1 MKQYKV
7 NWTNGPDKNVKM
19 DVPALNEVW
28 RTAPYLYDGRSY
40 TMLEMLKVHGPAE
53 TLSDK
58 EQGDL
63 AEYVL
68 SL

>member
-1 MKQYKV
+1 
-7 NWTNGPDKNVKM
+7 M

-40 TMLEMLKVHGPAE
+40 TMQEMLKVHGPAE
-53 TLSDK
+53 TLS
-58 EQGDL
+58 ENELNDL

>member
-1 MKQYKV
+1 
-7 NWTNGPDKNVKM
+7 M

-28 RTAPYLYDGRSY
+28 RTAPYLYDGRAY
-40 TMLEMLKVHGPAE
+40 TMQDMLKIHAPAE
-53 TLSDK
+53 TLS
-58 EQGDL
+58 ESELNDL

>member
-7 NWTNGPDKNVKM
+7 SWTNGADKNTKM

-40 TMLEMLKVHGPAE
+40 TMQEMLKVHGPVEALTE
-53 TLSDK
+53 NELN
-58 EQGDL
+58 DL